1 MLTELDPIQIRMLL
15 LWGVAVLAL
24 MLGITALIKC
34 RVVTLHRFT
43 WWRRGRNILFGT
55 DNEQRGIFL
64 RFLVGLLNAM
74 TGVLVLNF
82 GVDRGAIDAAQCQQL
97 THAAL
102 AVSLFWLVVM
112 RSGLNKRF
120 ADPSLAE
127 PQMVSTIFFLG
138 WGYMIGG
145 PGRPIALMLLFII
158 LMFSMFNVT
167 TRQLVRCSLLS
178 VLVFGYAFVDVAHAP
193 RQEPFQA
200 QMQGVY
206 FAVLVIILVSMC
218 VLMTYLA
225 NVRARSSQRKQS
237 LAEALSR
244 IRELAI
250 RDELTGLF
258 NRRHM
263 LELLHTERS
272 RADRSEQPWCLCMVD
287 VDHFKGIN
295 DRHGH
300 GVGDEVLRSL
310 ALIIRDGLRDCD
322 HVARWGGEEF
332 LILLPNTALDEA
344 LLVVERIRQ
353 SMHKAGVSRLVPDLR
368 VTLSAGVS
376 QVCPEEALPQT
387 IDRADQ
393 ALYRAKACGRN
404 RTETA
409 PMQGAAPS
417 SCLGLHPVR

>member
-1 MLTELDPIQIRMLL
+1 MLTELDGIQIRMLL
-15 LWGVAVLAL
+15 IWGVAVLAL

-43 WWRRGRNILFGT
+43 WWRRGRNILFGI
-55 DNEQRGIFL
+55 DNEQRAIFL

-82 GVDRGAIDAAQCQQL
+82 GVDRGAIDPVDCQQL
-97 THAAL
+97 THWAL
-102 AVSLFWLVVM
+102 GVSLFWLVVM
-112 RSGLNKRF
+112 RSGFNRRF

-158 LMFSMFNVT
+158 LMFSMFHAT
-167 TRQLVRCSLLS
+167 TRQLVRCS
-178 VLVFGYAFVDVAHAP
+178 VLAVFVFGYAFVDVAQAP
-193 RQEPFQA
+193 KQEHFQA
-200 QMQGVY
+200 LMQAVY
-206 FAVLVIILVSMC
+206 FGVLVIILVSMC
-218 VLMTYLA
+218 VLMTYLS
-225 NVRARSSQRKQS
+225 NIRARSSQRKQS
-237 LAEALSR
+237 LAEALAR

-263 LELLHTERS
+263 LELLQTERS
-272 RADRSEQPWCLCMVD
+272 RADRSAQPWCLCMVD
-287 VDHFKGIN
+287 IDHFKTIN

-310 ALIIRDGLRDCD
+310 SLIIRDGLRDCD

-332 LILLPNTALDEA
+332 LILLPDTALDEA
-344 LLVVERIRQ
+344 VLVVERIRQ
-353 SMHKAGVSRLVPDLR
+353 SLLRTGVSRAVPDLR

-376 QVCPEEALPQT
+376 QAFAEESLPQA

-393 ALYRAKACGRN
+393 ALYRAKSAGRN
-404 RTETA
+404 CIEA
-409 PMQGAAPS
+409 AGMSEVAPS
-417 SCLGLHPVR
+417 RVALG

>member
-1 MLTELDPIQIRMLL
+1 MLTELDGIQIRMLL
-15 LWGVAVLAL
+15 IWGVAVLAL

-43 WWRRGRNILFGT
+43 WWRRGRNILFGI
-55 DNEQRGIFL
+55 DNEQRAIFL

-82 GVDRGAIDAAQCQQL
+82 GVDRGAIDAVECQQL
-97 THAAL
+97 TYSAL
-102 AVSLFWLVVM
+102 VVSLFWLVVM
-112 RSGLNKRF
+112 RSGFNRRF

-158 LMFSMFNVT
+158 LMFSMFHAT

-178 VLVFGYAFVDVAHAP
+178 VAVFGYAFVDVAQAHK
-193 RQEPFQA
+193 QEPFQA
-200 QMQGVY
+200 LMQAVY
-206 FAVLVIILVSMC
+206 FGVLVIILVSMC
-218 VLMTYLA
+218 VLMTYLS
-225 NVRARSSQRKQS
+225 NIRARSSQRKQS
-237 LAEALSR
+237 LAEALAR

-272 RADRSEQPWCLCMVD
+272 RADRSGQAWCLCMID
-287 VDHFKGIN
+287 IDHFKTIN

-310 ALIIRDGLRDCD
+310 SLIIRDGLRDCD

-332 LILLPNTALDEA
+332 LVLLPNTALDEA
-344 LLVVERIRQ
+344 VLVVERIRQ
-353 SMHKAGVSRLVPDLR
+353 SLLRTGVSRSVQDLR

-376 QVCPEEALPQT
+376 QAFAEESLPQA

-393 ALYRAKACGRN
+393 ALYRAKSAGRN
-404 RTETA
+404 RIE
-409 PMQGAAPS
+409 AACMSEVLPS
-417 SCLGLHPVR
+417 KVALG

>member
-1 MLTELDPIQIRMLL
+1 LPSMLTELDGIQIRMLL
-15 LWGVAVLAL
+15 IWGVAVLAL

-34 RVVTLHRFT
+34 KVVTLHRFT
-43 WWRRGRNILFGT
+43 WWRRGRNILFGL
-55 DNEQRGIFL
+55 DNEQRAIFL

-82 GVDRGAIDAAQCQQL
+82 GVDRGAIDADQCQQL
-97 THAAL
+97 THWAL
-102 AVSLFWLVVM
+102 GVSLFWLVVM
-112 RSGLNKRF
+112 RSGFNRRF

-127 PQMVSTIFFLG
+127 PQMISTIFFLG

-158 LMFSMFNVT
+158 LMFSMFHAT
-167 TRQLVRCSLLS
+167 TRQLVRCS
-178 VLVFGYAFVDVAHAP
+178 VLAVFVFGYAFVDVAQAP
-193 RQEPFQA
+193 QQEHFQA
-200 QMQGVY
+200 LMQAVY
-206 FAVLVIILVSMC
+206 FGVLVIILVSMC
-218 VLMTYLA
+218 VLMTYLS
-225 NVRARSSQRKQS
+225 NIRARSSQRKQS
-237 LAEALSR
+237 LAEALAR

-272 RADRSEQPWCLCMVD
+272 RADRSAQPWCLCMID
-287 VDHFKGIN
+287 IDHFKTIN

-310 ALIIRDGLRDCD
+310 SLIIRDGLRDCD

-332 LILLPNTALDEA
+332 LVLLPNTGLDEA
-344 LLVVERIRQ
+344 VLVVERIRQ
-353 SMHKAGVSRLVPDLR
+353 SLLRTGVSRSVPDLR

-376 QVCPEEALPQT
+376 QVLAEESLPQT
-387 IDRADQ
+387 IDRADR
-393 ALYRAKACGRN
+393 ALYRAKSAGRN
-404 RTETA
+404 RTEA
-409 PMQGAAPS
+409 AGLSDVAPS
-417 SCLGLHPVR
+417 RLALG

>member
-1 MLTELDPIQIRMLL
+1 
-15 LWGVAVLAL
+15 VAVLAL

-34 RVVTLHRFT
+34 RVVTVHRFT
-43 WWRRGRNILFGT
+43 WWRRGRNILFGI
-55 DNEQRGIFL
+55 DNEQRAIFL

-82 GVDRGAIDAAQCQQL
+82 GVDRGAIDAVECQQL
-97 THAAL
+97 THSAL
-102 AVSLFWLVVM
+102 GVSLFWLVVM
-112 RSGLNKRF
+112 RSGFNRRF

-145 PGRPIALMLLFII
+145 PGRPIALMLLFVI
-158 LMFSMFNVT
+158 LMFSMFHAT
-167 TRQLVRCSLLS
+167 TRQLVRCSMLA
-178 VLVFGYAFVDVAHAP
+178 VLVFGFAFVNVAQAP

-200 QMQGVY
+200 LMQAVY
-206 FAVLVIILVSMC
+206 FGVLVIILVSMC
-218 VLMTYLA
+218 VLMTYLS
-225 NVRARSSQRKQS
+225 NIRARSSQRKQS
-237 LAEALSR
+237 LSEALAR

-272 RADRSEQPWCLCMVD
+272 RANRSAQPWCLCMID
-287 VDHFKGIN
+287 IDHFKTIN

-310 ALIIRDGLRDCD
+310 SLIIRDGLRDCD

-332 LILLPNTALDEA
+332 LVLLPNTGLEEA
-344 LLVVERIRQ
+344 VLVVERIRQ
-353 SMHKAGVSRLVPDLR
+353 SLLRTGVSRSVPDLR

-376 QVCPEEALPQT
+376 EALSEESLPQA

-393 ALYRAKACGRN
+393 ALYRAKSAGRN
-404 RTETA
+404 RTE
-409 PMQGAAPS
+409 AAS
-417 SCLGLHPVR
+417 TVQVQSGKVALGR

>member
-1 MLTELDPIQIRMLL
+1 LPTMLTELDGIQIRMLL
-15 LWGVAVLAL
+15 IWGVTVLAL

-43 WWRRGRNILFGT
+43 WWRRGRNILFGIN
-55 DNEQRGIFL
+55 NEQRAIFL

-82 GVDRGAIDAAQCQQL
+82 GVDRGAIDPADCQQL
-97 THAAL
+97 THWAL
-102 AVSLFWLVVM
+102 GVSLFWLVVM
-112 RSGLNKRF
+112 RSGVNKRF

-127 PQMVSTIFFLG
+127 PQMVSAILFLG
-138 WGYMIGG
+138 WGYAIGG
-145 PGRPIALMLLFII
+145 PGSPIALMLLFII
-158 LMFSMFNVT
+158 LMFSMFHAT
-167 TRQLVRCSLLS
+167 TKQLVRCSALS
-178 VLVFGYAFVDVAHAP
+178 VVVFGAAFWHVAHLP
-193 RQEPFQA
+193 TQEPFQA
-200 QMQGVY
+200 LMQAIY
-206 FAVLVIILVSMC
+206 FGVLVIILVSMC
-218 VLMTYLA
+218 VLMTYLS
-225 NVRARSSQRKQS
+225 NIRARSSQRKQS
-237 LAEALSR
+237 LAEALAR

-272 RADRSEQPWCLCMVD
+272 RADRSAQPWCLCMID
-287 VDHFKGIN
+287 VDHFKSIN

-332 LILLPNTALDEA
+332 LVLLPNTGLDEA
-344 LLVVERIRQ
+344 VLVVERIRQ
-353 SMHKAGVSRLVPDLR
+353 SLLRTGMSRSVPDLR

-376 QVCPEEALPQT
+376 EAVCEESLPQT

-393 ALYRAKACGRN
+393 ALYRAKSAGRN

-409 PMQGAAPS
+409 S
-417 SCLGLHPVR
+417 SPEMPTSKVALG

>member
-24 MLGITALIKC
+24 MLGITALIRC
-34 RVVTLHRFT
+34 NVVTLHRHP
-43 WWRRGRNILFGT
+43 WWRRARNILFGV

-74 TGVLVLNF
+74 TGLLVLNF
-82 GVDRGAIDAAQCQQL
+82 GVDQGAIDPAQCREL
-97 THAAL
+97 THWAL
-102 AVSLFWLVVM
+102 GVSLFWLVVM
-112 RSGLNKRF
+112 RSGVNKRF
-120 ADPSLAE
+120 SDPSLAE
-127 PQMVSTIFFLG
+127 PQMVSTIFFLA

-145 PGRPIALMLLFII
+145 PGSPIALMLLFVI
-158 LMFSMFNVT
+158 LMFSMFQAT
-167 TRQLVRCSLLS
+167 TKQLVRCSFLAVAL
-178 VLVFGYAFVDVAHAP
+178 FGNSFWQVAHAP
-193 RQEPFQA
+193 KPEPFQA
-200 QMQGVY
+200 VMQAIY
-206 FAVLVIILVSMC
+206 FAVLVIVLVSMC
-218 VLMTYLA
+218 VLMTYLS
-225 NVRARSSQRKQS
+225 NIRARSSQRKQS
-237 LAEALSR
+237 LTEALSR

-258 NRRHM
+258 NRRHI

-272 RADRSEQPWCLCMVD
+272 RADRTSQPWCLCMID
-287 VDHFKGIN
+287 VDHFKAIN

-332 LILLPNTALDEA
+332 LVLLPNTGLDEA
-344 LLVVERIRQ
+344 MLVVERIRQ
-353 SMHKAGVSRLVPDLR
+353 SLHRTGLSRSVPDLR

-376 QVCPEEALPQT
+376 QVLAEESLPQT

-393 ALYRAKACGRN
+393 ALYQAKSAGRN
-404 RTETA
+404 RTQAA
-409 PMQGAAPS
+409 PMPAEIPS
-417 SCLGLHPVR
+417 RKALG